1 MFFYCILFPIQF
13 LYCSNCIKCGLERT
27 RLDELIGFHL
37 ERSCCS
43 QVVLYKLPVSSFR
56 SRSRTHVIKDQIGFL
71 LPFEVVILNG
81 VRDKVFKLSNTEA
94 RPSLENTKQ
103 GYVLVW
109 LKTDEKYWA
118 HKSLMISIGCNWE
131 VVLTSWSYI

>member
-1 MFFYCILFPIQF
+1 MFFYCILCQIQF
-13 LYCSNCIKCGLERT
+13 LYCTNCIKCGLERM

-81 VRDKVFKLSNTEA
+81 VRDKVFKLSNTA

-103 GYVLVW
+103 GYVLV
-109 LKTDEKYWA
+109 LGSRRTR
-118 HKSLMISIGCNWE
+118 SIE
-131 VVLTSWSYI
+131 LTKVS

>member
-1 MFFYCILFPIQF
+1 MFSYCILCPIQF
-13 LYCSNCIKCGLERT
+13 LYCSNCIKCGLERM
-27 RLDELIGFHL
+27 RLDELIGFRL

-103 GYVLVW
+103 GYVLVR
-109 LKTDEKYWA
+109 LKANERYWA
-118 HKSLMISIGCNWE
+118 DKSLIISIGCIWV
-131 VVLTSWSYI
+131 VVLTSQSFI

>member
-1 MFFYCILFPIQF
+1 MFFYCILCPIQF
-13 LYCSNCIKCGLERT
+13 LYCTNCIKCGLERM

-56 SRSRTHVIKDQIGFL
+56 SRSRTHVIKDEIGFL

-81 VRDKVFKLSNTEA
+81 VRDKVFKLSNTA

-103 GYVLVW
+103 GYVLVR
-109 LKTDEKYWA
+109 LKTDEKYWTYTIFI
-118 HKSLMISIGCNWE
+118 ISIGCNWM
-131 VVLTSWSYI
+131 VVLTSRSFI